1 MKTIKVRF
9 HPNYSANPF
18 GNIQNDEVFYAT
30 IVAEEISENIL
41 TLCFDIPVYHPNN
54 TCQNQL
60 FDFDR
65 NSGIEL
71 FGNFVIDPFDLA
83 TL

>member
-9 HPNYSANPF
+9 HPNYSANLF
-18 GNIQNDEVFYAT
+18 GNIRNDEVFYAT
-30 IVAEEISENIL
+30 IDEESSENIL
-41 TLCFDIPVYHPNN
+41 TLCFDVPAYHQNN
-54 TCQNQL
+54 IYQNQL

-71 FGNFVIDPFDLA
+71 FENFVIDPFDLA

>member
-9 HPNYSANPF
+9 HKNFSANLF
-18 GNIQNDEVFYAT
+18 GNIRNDEVFYAT
-30 IVAEEISENIL
+30 IDEESSENIL
-41 TLCFDIPVYHPNN
+41 TLCFDVPVYHQNN
-54 TCQNQL
+54 IYQNQL

>member
-9 HPNYSANPF
+9 HKDFSANLF
-18 GNIQNDEVFYAT
+18 GNVQNDEVFYAAL
-30 IVAEEISENIL
+30 VAEEMSENIL
-41 TLCFDIPVYHPNN
+41 TLCFDVPAYHQNN
-54 TCQNQL
+54 IYQNQL